1 MAKLLAATSELTYLR
16 SSNED
21 VRSNNSSLHLEINQ
35 LKESLE
41 IEKTTTV
48 KLQECIEKERN
59 EKDTALLRS
68 AQFSQDIEII
78 KQEQR
83 LQEVENHELQNK
95 IENLESSF
103 KAQNEELEKVIAI
116 LKKSK
121 QRITELE
128 EIERNKEKMEG
139 NEKMLKSN
147 LLDLEEQ
154 LNEKT
159 KVVHKIYKKIKYIL
173 YISEEMKT
181 LSISSQFC
189 RQSKSY
195 NNG

>member
-21 VRSNNSSLHLEINQ
+21 VLSNNSSLHVEVNQ

-41 IEKTTTV
+41 IEKTTIA

-83 LQEVENHELQNK
+83 IQEVENHELQNK
-95 IENLESSF
+95 IENLEGSY

-121 QRITELE
+121 QRIAELE

-139 NEKMLKSN
+139 NEKILKSS

-159 KVVHKIYKKIKYIL
+159 KVLYEIYIKKK
-173 YISEEMKT
+173 
-181 LSISSQFC
+181 
-189 RQSKSY
+189 
-195 NNG
+195 